1 MIIIWIIIIFFRN
14 HKAIA
19 TVWEKHGYEITHHF
33 EFEPPMIPPPVISSS
48 QPPMDPP
55 VVNRRPAL
63 VYTNATTSQH
73 LKSNTGNP
81 IDLTAE
87 AASIA
92 GIVNPPPTQRPSQ
105 SANILKP
112 QQNGQL
118 NMRTNVGS
126 KRPSVRKLFPFDY
139 QFLL

>member
-92 GIVNPPPTQRPSQ
+92 GIVNPPPSQ

>member
-1 MIIIWIIIIFFRN
+1 MLIIFFRN

-48 QPPMDPP
+48 HPPLDPP
-55 VVNRRPAL
+55 VVNRRPPL
-63 VYTNATTSQH
+63 VYTNSQH
-73 LKSNTGNP
+73 LNSNTGNP
-81 IDLTAE
+81 IDLTSE

-92 GIVNPPPTQRPSQ
+92 GIVNPTPSPRPSQ

-126 KRPSVRKLFPFDY
+126 KRPSVRNLFFFDIE
-139 QFLL
+139 